1 MINESRIAVRVTQE
15 RMKNKNKKNKHLNY
29 FEFNIFFYIFAI

>member
-1 MINESRIAVRVTQE
+1 MINESRIAVRATQE
-15 RMKNKNKKNKHLNY
+15 RMKNKNKKNKYLNY